1 MQCSSKTALRQ
12 KEQLSKGPKVEVLL
26 ACLRDVKKCVK
37 VRVIEDDIREV
48 GVGWGGMSC
57 GSLEAILG
65 LLPFRLNEMESLCS
79 IISREVT

>member
-1 MQCSSKTALRQ
+1 MIS
-12 KEQLSKGPKVEVLL
+12 
-26 ACLRDVKKCVK
+26 
-37 VRVIEDDIREV
+37 EV